1 MSKRIVTLTIVIA
14 AALAASGCVLF
25 KRCPGSA
32 SCPVQPAD
40 PNFAQSSAQSSA
52 SAPAAHG
59 R

>member
-1 MSKRIVTLTIVIA
+1 MAKRIVTLTIVVA

-40 PNFAQSSAQSSA
+40 PNFAQSSA